1 MEGKLSDI
9 IKEIKSKKNKKPIS
23 VNKGGRPKAELKR
36 NTHLTVMCNIIEKKI
51 IQSNAK
57 SARTNVSVYLR
68 ELGLNGRVR
77 MMVKS
82 LPKEVLQFTGMLN
95 HMAANL
101 NQIAKKRNKGEDLNA
116 LDRALLNQEVRAIQ
130 EVVKEVKTYLE

>member
-1 MEGKLSDI
+1 
-9 IKEIKSKKNKKPIS
+9 
-23 VNKGGRPKAELKR
+23 
-36 NTHLTVMCNIIEKKI
+36 MCNIIEKKI

-116 LDRALLNQEVRAIQ
+116 LDRALLNQEVRAVQ
-130 EVVKEVKTYLE
+130 EVVKDVKTYLE

>member
-1 MEGKLSDI
+1 
-9 IKEIKSKKNKKPIS
+9 
-23 VNKGGRPKAELKR
+23 
-36 NTHLTVMCNIIEKKI
+36 MCNIIEKKI

-68 ELGLNGRVR
+68 ELGLHGRVR
-77 MMVKS
+77 MVVKT

-116 LDRALLNQEVRAIQ
+116 LDRALLDQEVRAVQ
-130 EVVKEVKTYLE
+130 EVVKDVKTYLE

>member
-1 MEGKLSDI
+1 
-9 IKEIKSKKNKKPIS
+9 
-23 VNKGGRPKAELKR
+23 
-36 NTHLTVMCNIIEKKI
+36 MCNIIEKKI

-57 SARTNVSVYLR
+57 SARTNVLVYLR